1 MWDYPHS
8 SHRYSYI
15 LHPQVKSSH
24 LVFLRWVGETSS
36 GLISNAWCL
45 WHFCPQI
52 VLVIFGVFFV
62 NGVKLSGVKVIATA
76 KPCSQDHSGCGQS
89 CVAVSVSVGPVH
101 KMLENY
107 EKTARKF

>member
-1 MWDYPHS
+1 MKFVKMGLYMVGDVSVKLSLLANRWVCIMGGGGLQSGDTLMWDYPHS

-36 GLISNAWCL
+36 RLISNAWCL

-52 VLVIFGVFFV
+52 VLVIFGFFC
-62 NGVKLSGVKVIATA
+62 KWS
-76 KPCSQDHSGCGQS
+76 
-89 CVAVSVSVGPVH
+89 
-101 KMLENY
+101 
-107 EKTARKF
+107 